1 MRDAFGRWVQMCG
14 LNRWIQME
22 FWDANPDEHTW
33 GRVPLLGMT
42 DPMPHLDNSTHG
54 REYEGFMCHGT
65 CFSQLPNI
73 LSTGVVLRSAVP
85 TRGSHAVWAAEEIKR
100 ALEYSPPAKLNHEV
114 AIRCALML
122 DVRRAKS
129 SHFQTSHKIFML
141 REAWHGIAFL
151 CVCKDSQQGCFRSA
165 RPFGMLLPKFQWEQ
179 GFSNWAALPAEW
191 RVNVIPSSAA
201 SASRQEIPDIP
212 RPT

>member
-1 MRDAFGRWVQMCG
+1 
-14 LNRWIQME
+14 
-22 FWDANPDEHTW
+22 
-33 GRVPLLGMT
+33 
-42 DPMPHLDNSTHG
+42 
-54 REYEGFMCHGT
+54 
-65 CFSQLPNI
+65 
-73 LSTGVVLRSAVP
+73 
-85 TRGSHAVWAAEEIKR
+85 
-100 ALEYSPPAKLNHEV
+100 
-114 AIRCALML
+114 ML

-151 CVCKDSQQGCFRSA
+151 CVCKDLQQGCFRSA

-179 GFSNWAALPAEW
+179 GFSNWAALPAQW

-212 RPT
+212 RPKGFALTADPASTAAPEGWAASTAAPKCQSASTAVSVPSSFATFSAAQEF